1 VSDIQIQSLWS
12 TQSLSV
18 FLCLSEPGPNS
29 YYDYDDVSFW
39 FCYSGGDREEPL
51 TQWVRGVYIL
61 LKRDKQSQDVEI
73 PPKQL
78 SSVLCFGQ
86 IYRTASRV
94 KNQISSSAAS
104 SSQVANEIITGA
116 AGITNVQTT
125 VLK

>member
-1 VSDIQIQSLWS
+1 MSDIQIQSLWS

-39 FCYSGGDREEPL
+39 FCYSGGDCEDSL

-61 LKRDKQSQDVEI
+61 LKRDKQFQDVEI